1 MSLVGYLMNF
11 SQYMQALQ
19 SVPAFRGIAKDFE
32 GRAARFA
39 VQKQAAEKDALDFV
53 KKAAGRVIRTTDEYE
68 IADWIYEQRRGA
80 DTGLTITE
88 QEPDWQGKARE
99 EYRAGV
105 LGLIR
110 RKVRKHGAAK
120 TLAHVAFLWKIWTR
134 G

>member
-53 KKAAGRVIRTTDEYE
+53 KKAAGRVRDSGLDLR
-68 IADWIYEQRRGA
+68 AAQGRGYRP
-80 DTGLTITE
+80 DHYGTGTGL
-88 QEPDWQGKARE
+88 
-99 EYRAGV
+99 AGE
-105 LGLIR
+105 GQ
-110 RKVRKHGAAK
+110 
-120 TLAHVAFLWKIWTR
+120 R
-134 G
+134 GVPRGRPGSDPPQSP